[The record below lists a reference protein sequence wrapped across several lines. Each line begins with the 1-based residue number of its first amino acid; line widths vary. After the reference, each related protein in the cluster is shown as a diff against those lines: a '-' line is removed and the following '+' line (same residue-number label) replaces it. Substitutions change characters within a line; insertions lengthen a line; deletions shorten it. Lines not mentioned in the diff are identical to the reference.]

1 MKKMERDEQ
10 KTEEKK
16 DFPTVGLKIAIGDF
30 EKMDVISIEE
40 DVTSVKLTTLMGAY
54 VFPFNQ

>member
-16 DFPTVGLKIAIGDF
+16 DFPTVGLKITIGDF
-30 EKMDVISIEE
+30 EKMDIIAIEE
-40 DVTSVKLTTLMGAY
+40 DVTSVKLTTLKGAY